1 MCVVETAPVI
11 LSPGFGNP
19 SADVV
24 MNRLGHPDAASTIW
38 KVEAHHER
46 VLCELHKKYSDLV
59 SQLDAEKK
67 RGEKLQQIVKETPG
81 AATGSVLHL
90 MNSAVMSC

>member
-1 MCVVETAPVI
+1 
-11 LSPGFGNP
+11 
-19 SADVV
+19 
-24 MNRLGHPDAASTIW
+24 MNTLGHPAAASTIW

-81 AATGSVLHL
+81 AATGSVPLL
-90 MNSAVMSC
+90 MNSAIMSC

>member
-1 MCVVETAPVI
+1 MCVVETALVI

-81 AATGSVLHL
+81 AATG
-90 MNSAVMSC
+90 